1 MLSFTSGTIVPN
13 KKKYQQQQLTIKSS
27 FMNRLQNKVAVITGG
42 NSGIGFATAQLFI
55 AEGAEVIIT
64 GRNKESVDK
73 AVAELGQSA
82 KGIVSDTGSMK
93 DIKQIQAQVAAIH
106 PVIDIIFL
114 NAGVAK
120 FSPIENADEAFFD
133 EQFNINVKGSYFTI
147 QQLLPLLKE
156 GSSIVLNTS
165 INAHIGM
172 ANAAIYAASKA
183 AQLTLIRN
191 LSAEFLSKK
200 IRVNAVS
207 PGPVTT
213 PLYGKL
219 GLSEEQL
226 SATASGILSSIP
238 VGRFGTPEEIAKTVL
253 FLASDDSTF
262 LLGAELIADGGMST
276 L

>member
-1 MLSFTSGTIVPN
+1 
-13 KKKYQQQQLTIKSS
+13 
-27 FMNRLQNKVAVITGG
+27 MNRLQNKVAVITGG

-55 AEGAEVIIT
+55 AEGAQVIIT

-93 DIKQIQAQVAAIH
+93 DIKQLQAQVAAIH
-106 PVIDIIFL
+106 PAIDIIFL

-120 FSPIENADEAFFD
+120 FAPIESADEAFFD
-133 EQFNINVKGSYFTI
+133 EQFNINVKGSYFTV

-207 PGPVTT
+207 PGPVST

-238 VGRFGTPEEIAKTVL
+238 MGRFGTPEEIAKTVL

>member
-1 MLSFTSGTIVPN
+1 
-13 KKKYQQQQLTIKSS
+13 
-27 FMNRLQNKVAVITGG
+27 MNRLQNKVAVITGG

-55 AEGAEVIIT
+55 AEGAQVIIT

-93 DIKQIQAQVAAIH
+93 DIKQLQAQVAAIH

-133 EQFNINVKGSYFTI
+133 EQFNINVKGSYFTV

-156 GSSIVLNTS
+156 GASIVLNTS

-172 ANAAIYAASKA
+172 ANAAVYAASKA

-207 PGPVTT
+207 PGPVST

-238 VGRFGTPEEIAKTVL
+238 MGRFGTPEEIAKTVL